1 MTIAFFIVLAVLM
14 LVLAL
19 LCAVADVGSDMFFA
33 LARMPSQKPT
43 QAPKV
48 FIALAILFFGCAVY
62 QIARHFHI
70 TVI

>member
-1 MTIAFFIVLAVLM
+1 MTIAFFVLLGVLM

-19 LCAVADVGSDMFFA
+19 LSAVADGGSNLFFA

-48 FIALAILFFGCAVY
+48 FIALAVLFFGCAVY

-70 TVI
+70 TVV